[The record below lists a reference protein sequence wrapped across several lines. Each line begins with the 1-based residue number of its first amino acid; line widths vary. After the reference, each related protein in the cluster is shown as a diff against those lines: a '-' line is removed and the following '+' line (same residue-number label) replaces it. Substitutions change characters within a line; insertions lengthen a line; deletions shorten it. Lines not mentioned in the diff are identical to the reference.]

1 MYENHQQN
9 LPLSSEEVIDVEI
22 ATPKSR
28 IVAYLLNTLFTVL
41 AFVPIFLAFIMLSVS
56 ANAEMTAEENFA
68 YLVGTTDWGNI
79 WIGVGLLILLGYT
92 VVQCWMLSRHGQS
105 IGKKIMKIR
114 LLKNDGT
121 NPGFWYAVMVREVGF
136 NVVLTLAV
144 MVVAYLLVFMAG
156 KDGFTADYI
165 ANSLSTVVWLVCL
178 SMLFNPAKNRRTLQ
192 DYFANT
198 VVVRVPER
206 HGK

>member
-198 VVVRVPER
+198 VVVRVPEH

>member
-56 ANAEMTAEENFA
+56 ANTEMTAEENFA

-165 ANSLSTVVWLVCL
+165 ANSLSTVVWLVCF

>member
-9 LPLSSEEVIDVEI
+9 LPLSSEEVIDVEV

-79 WIGVGLLILLGYT
+79 WIGAGLLILLGYT

>member
-56 ANAEMTAEENFA
+56 ANTEMTAEENFA

-79 WIGVGLLILLGYT
+79 WIGAGLLILLGYT

>member
-56 ANAEMTAEENFA
+56 ANTEMTAEENFA